1 VSNPELSETTK
12 TPYRVYIGQ
21 LMIKYTEETLEN
33 IVEKTGSGNNR
44 KHSTKVEIV
53 ATE

>member
-1 VSNPELSETTK
+1 MSNPELSETPK

-21 LMIKYTEETLEN
+21 LMTKYTEETLEN
-33 IVEKTGSGNNR
+33 IVEKTGSGNDR
-44 KHSTKVEIV
+44 KHSTEVEFA